1 MCFPCETF
9 CSLPAPPTCSSFVDE
24 AQFGTFKSRNWA
36 TALLEVSIPQQM
48 HLDSWTFFFFFPV
61 SAELFVRVCSKSVQF
76 PALKKALLLQK
87 DFLSL
92 QEEWLHVPLFQAETM
107 NQVSPS
113 SSAWGKSLLKK
124 GSGVSKIKKI
134 KAIST
139 RLLERNCEF
148 MKFFSLINL
157 NLLDLIRVPQTSKLL
172 HNLVISCLGK
182 GVCCWQTAYIQ
193 AVFEN

>member
-1 MCFPCETF
+1 MRKVT
-9 CSLPAPPTCSSFVDE
+9 V
-24 AQFGTFKSRNWA
+24 
-36 TALLEVSIPQQM
+36 
-48 HLDSWTFFFFFPV
+48 
-61 SAELFVRVCSKSVQF
+61 
-76 PALKKALLLQK
+76 
-87 DFLSL
+87 
-92 QEEWLHVPLFQAETM
+92 EE
-107 NQVSPS
+107 
-113 SSAWGKSLLKK
+113 GKCKQNK
-124 GSGVSKIKKI
+124 KKI

>member
-1 MCFPCETF
+1 MCFPYETF

-24 AQFGTFKSRNWA
+24 AQLGTFKSRNWA

-107 NQVSPS
+107 NQVRPS

-124 GSGVSKIKKI
+124 GSVSKIKKKKKGNFHKTSWEELWI
-134 KAIST
+134 HEVFQFNKF
-139 RLLERNCEF
+139 EF
-148 MKFFSLINL
+148 
-157 NLLDLIRVPQTSKLL
+157 IRFDQGATNK
-172 HNLVISCLGK
+172 
-182 GVCCWQTAYIQ
+182 
-193 AVFEN
+193 